1 MRKNSHKFKDKPN
14 HFYLLT
20 YSNLASYHLTSLYN
34 KPSGYDTQ
42 LTKAL
47 LLMDHPFNTK
57 FSEKLTLLEGT
68 VMQIEKVLINDR
80 LLVSKL
86 PWKFLIPTIHIFTVI
101 YSWNL
106 LFSFIYL
113 LYNLHDCTFNPWYTN
128 VIVRIRAWETLAFL
142 E

>member
-57 FSEKLTLLEGT
+57 FSEKLTLLKGT

-86 PWKFLIPTIHIFTVI
+86 P
-101 YSWNL
+101 
-106 LFSFIYL
+106 
-113 LYNLHDCTFNPWYTN
+113 
-128 VIVRIRAWETLAFL
+128 
-142 E
+142 

>member
-1 MRKNSHKFKDKPN
+1 MPKNSHKFKDKPN

-57 FSEKLTLLEGT
+57 FKGT